1 MLARLSSR
9 RIAVRSLPMRTYTT
23 SVKDGSVASSREF
36 GKKEKAHED
45 QYARKHE
52 REQLE
57 KLKKEID
64 AKKAELA
71 ELEKQHQSAAAEASK
86 DS

>member
-1 MLARLSSR
+1 MLAR
-9 RIAVRSLPMRTYTT
+9 VVPRSIVLARGARTYT
-23 SVKDGSVASSREF
+23 SSAREGSVATSKEF

-64 AKKAELA
+64 RKKAELA
-71 ELEKQHQSAAAEASK
+71 DLQKQHDDVSKSA
-86 DS
+86 